1 MAQPKKIIRGLQD
14 LRTLSGR
21 VDKAF
26 IPYKGYMKVS
36 CLEMEKMRRGKE
48 RESAM
53 QRVKNIDLRFKEI
66 EAEKAALLQTL
77 KERNCGNSDNA
88 PGVEPKPALR
98 RSTGGFKFRY

>member
-1 MAQPKKIIRGLQD
+1 MSISKRNIRSLQD

-21 VDKAF
+21 IDQAST
-26 IPYKGYMKVS
+26 PYKAYMKLS
-36 CLEMEKMRRGKE
+36 CLEMEKCRRSKE

-53 QRVKNIDLRFKEI
+53 QRVKNIDARFREI
-66 EAEKAALLQTL
+66 EADKAALLQTL

-98 RSTGGFKFRY
+98 RNTGGFKFKY

>member
-1 MAQPKKIIRGLQD
+1 MAIPKKIIRGLQD
-14 LRTLSGR
+14 IRTLSGK
-21 VDKAF
+21 VDQAF

-36 CLEMEKMRRGKE
+36 CLEMEKLRRRKE

-53 QRVKNIDLRFKEI
+53 QRVINIDARFLEI
-66 EAEKAALLQTL
+66 EAEKAGLLQAL

-98 RSTGGFKFRY
+98 RNTGGFKFKY